1 MNWQARPQRFG
12 SVLREIPQSVQRL
25 RNGAATGVSVDMG
38 QGQKK
43 FPQLNAGAWK
53 LSTSFVGKSVDDSGQ
68 ITLSV

>member
-25 RNGAATGVSVDMG
+25 RNGAAAVVSVDMS
-38 QGQKK
+38 QSQKK
-43 FPQLNAGAWK
+43 FPQLNAGARK

-68 ITLSV
+68 ITPSI